1 MTKKKKK
8 KQQQQQSTSPVSK
21 VAIYC
26 YYGEGAVKQ
35 SNEQE
40 GSFLSIVRGDIGQ
53 VMDDVFPK

>member
-1 MTKKKKK
+1 MTKKTNNNNKVLH
-8 KQQQQQSTSPVSK
+8 QSARPQF
-21 VAIYC
+21 YC

-35 SNEQE
+35 SNKEE